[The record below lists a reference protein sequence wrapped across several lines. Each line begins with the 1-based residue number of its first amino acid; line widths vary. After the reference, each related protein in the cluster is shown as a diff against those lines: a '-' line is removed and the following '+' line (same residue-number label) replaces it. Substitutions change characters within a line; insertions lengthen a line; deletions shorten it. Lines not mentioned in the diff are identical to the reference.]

1 MARTTQECLD
11 YIKQQPWYNS
21 YKENVKQHSFGTPI
35 EEIGNRNLIS
45 SAFAFSKTAEGSDY
59 WYIINKKYL
68 KWYSEP
74 EDNSN
79 EEKVMSW
86 DCKGY

>member
-21 YKENVKQHSFGTPI
+21 YKENVKQHSFGIPI
-35 EEIGNRNLIS
+35 EEIDNRNLIS
-45 SAFAFSKTAEGSDY
+45 SAFVFSKAVEGSDY

-68 KWYSEP
+68 KWYDEP
-74 EDNSN
+74 ENNSN
-79 EEKVMSW
+79 EEEVMPL